1 MRYILSLGNGGP
13 TADPRTLGDLAALA
27 ESAGWDGIA
36 LEDYL
41 VYQNRAAIPTFDPW
55 VSLAVMA
62 TRTTRIRLG
71 TLVTPLARRHVG
83 KLAAETVAIDHLSD
97 GRLFLGVGVGDEG
110 DVAFRGFGDH
120 ATARERA
127 ARVDEMLEVLARL
140 WRGESVSYQGQCV
153 QVENVRLLPPP
164 VQQPRIPIWVGGQ
177 YPKRAAIRRAARWDG
192 SCLFIP
198 TATYPSGQ
206 SPIQRDWTPDD
217 LHAFRAAV
225 AALRPA
231 EAPPLEIIVG
241 GRERQPDW
249 AAERALIASLA
260 DAGAT
265 WWQEW
270 IAPTDLATTR
280 AAIARGPLR

>member
-1 MRYILSLGNGGP
+1 VRFILSLGNGGP

-27 ESAGWDGIA
+27 ESSGWDAIA

-41 VYQNRAAIPTFDPW
+41 VYQNRPNTPTFDPW
-55 VSLAVMA
+55 VSLAAMA
-62 TRTTRIRLG
+62 MRTTRIRLG

-83 KLAAETVAIDHLSD
+83 KLAAETVAIDHLSG

-110 DVAFRGFGDH
+110 DVAFGGFGDH

-127 ARVDEMLEVLARL
+127 ARVDETLEVLVRL
-140 WRGESVSYQGQCV
+140 WSGEPVSYQGRYV
-153 QVENVRLLPPP
+153 QVEDVRLVPPP
-164 VQQPRIPIWVGGQ
+164 VQRPRIPIWIGGQ
-177 YPKRAAIRRAARWDG
+177 YPKRAPIRRAARWDG

-198 TATYPSGQ
+198 TASYPTGQ
-206 SPIQRDWTPDD
+206 GQIQRDWTPQDLDD
-217 LHAFRAAV
+217 FRASV
-225 AALRPA
+225 ATLRPA

-241 GRERQPDW
+241 GRERQSDW
-249 AAERALIASLA
+249 DAERALIAALA
-260 DAGAT
+260 AAGAT

-270 IAPTDLATTR
+270 IAPTDLETTR